1 MKKIIQTRE
10 IPVIGRYDV
19 VVCGGGPAGWI
30 AAIAAARSGAKTAM
44 VEQFGFAGGMAT
56 AGLVLP
62 ISVFTYNDKLVCGGI
77 PWEFVRR
84 METVG
89 GAQAVSYTHLGLCA
103 ICTRMKFEFLGIFL
117 SLVLK
122 ILFSPAM
129 RHPLCPL
136 LT

>member
-1 MKKIIQTRE
+1 M
-10 IPVIGRYDV
+10 D
-19 VVCGGGPAGWI
+19 
-30 AAIAAARSGAKTAM
+30 RSYSSRPQRAKTAM

-89 GAQAVSYTHLGLCA
+89 GAQVEKPLGNVAHDPEVYKLTAQRCCWKPEWSCITIALSPVAVTKTA
-103 ICTRMKFEFLGIFL
+103 I
-117 SLVLK
+117 
-122 ILFSPAM
+122 
-129 RHPLCPL
+129 
-136 LT
+136 